1 MSDTLRLVIANV
13 LSGVG
18 MLLNLVSI
26 SMKSKRK
33 MVLVQTFLN
42 FCVSTGQIFARGYA
56 GAVQDGVAMV
66 RNIFVL
72 KGWDKKPVKIFFV
85 ALAFVL
91 GLVFNNMGWLGLA
104 VVVIAAVYAAAVVSD
119 HTNEKSLKLIIMI
132 MSLVWG
138 VYDFALH
145 NYVKAAG
152 NALSFGMALVYLL
165 RHREGSFWGAE
176 ADENPKDREKEQ
188 EEESSPAAE

>member
-1 MSDTLRLVIANV
+1 MSDTLRLLIANV

-42 FCVSTGQIFARGYA
+42 FCVSTGRIFARGYA

-119 HTNEKSLKLIIMI
+119 YTNEKSLKLIIMI

-165 RHREGSFWGAE
+165 RQREGSFWGAE
-176 ADENPKDREKEQ
+176 AGENPKDREKEQ
-188 EEESSPAAE
+188 EEESSSAAE

>member
-1 MSDTLRLVIANV
+1 MSDTLRLLIANV

-72 KGWDKKPVKIFFV
+72 KGWDKKPVKIFSWRWPLCW
-85 ALAFVL
+85 ALFSTIWDGSASRWWSSLPFMRRQW
-91 GLVFNNMGWLGLA
+91 FPSTPM
-104 VVVIAAVYAAAVVSD
+104 
-119 HTNEKSLKLIIMI
+119 KS
-132 MSLVWG
+132 
-138 VYDFALH
+138 A
-145 NYVKAAG
+145 
-152 NALSFGMALVYLL
+152 
-165 RHREGSFWGAE
+165 
-176 ADENPKDREKEQ
+176 
-188 EEESSPAAE
+188 